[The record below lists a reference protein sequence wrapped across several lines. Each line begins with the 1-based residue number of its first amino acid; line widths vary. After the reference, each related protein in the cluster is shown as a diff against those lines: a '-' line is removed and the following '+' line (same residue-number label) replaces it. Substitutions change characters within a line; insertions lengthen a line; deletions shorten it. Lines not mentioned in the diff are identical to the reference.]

1 MTASRDGGLQNLE
14 VHGMMT
20 LRINDES
27 KGRVKVLLH
36 QGDMKNIQLQVG
48 IWRDAS
54 TYNCIKYLGKYV
66 WDGEV
71 FIAYA
76 VGNSRY
82 PLTVFWNDLP
92 FFLKDNHLVL

>member
-48 IWRDAS
+48 VWRDANA
-54 TYNCIKYLGKYV
+54 YNCQSSHPSENSGK
-66 WDGEV
+66 
-71 FIAYA
+71 
-76 VGNSRY
+76 SRR
-82 PLTVFWNDLP
+82 LSAKIRENIF
-92 FFLKDNHLVL
+92 K

>member
-54 TYNCIKYLGKYV
+54 TYNCILSMFETGRYLLRML
-66 WDGEV
+66 WA
-71 FIAYA
+71 IPAI
-76 VGNSRY
+76 
-82 PLTVFWNDLP
+82 P
-92 FFLKDNHLVL
+92 

>member
-48 IWRDAS
+48 VWCGADG
-54 TYNCIKYLGKYV
+54 YNYILGLGEGCLRYQLGM
-66 WDGEV
+66 DGMPTTL
-71 FIAYA
+71 
-76 VGNSRY
+76 S
-82 PLTVFWNDLP
+82 
-92 FFLKDNHLVL
+92 VLE